1 MEPGRSSTLARRDD
15 PAPSAM
21 STVHEAERR
30 RKHSSE
36 IGDSMEPLDLM
47 KQPPRAPRETLC
59 GVMFLPRTIDKLRAE
74 LPGGT
79 MGPYMNHDRG
89 FSAYVVRRLGL
100 DMDELR
106 TVVGDARDEDAV
118 VAWLRERIDASTV
131 DETNRKLE
139 SFTSE
144 RMTPEDR
151 ALLVERHPVL
161 HERPDLTSILDIL
174 DAEDARAF
182 PARGSRVGGGG

>member
-1 MEPGRSSTLARRDD
+1 
-15 PAPSAM
+15 
-21 STVHEAERR
+21 
-30 RKHSSE
+30 
-36 IGDSMEPLDLM
+36 MEPLDLT
-47 KQPPRAPRETLC
+47 KQPPRAPRDTML
-59 GVMFLPRTIDKLRAE
+59 GVKFLPRTIDKLRAE

-79 MGPYMNHDRG
+79 MGPYLNHDRG

-106 TVVGDARDEDAV
+106 GVVGRARDEDEI

-144 RMTPEDR
+144 RMTADDR

-161 HERPDLTSILDIL
+161 HERPELTSILDIL
-174 DAEDARAF
+174 DADDARAF
-182 PARGSRVGGGG
+182 PART

>member
-1 MEPGRSSTLARRDD
+1 
-15 PAPSAM
+15 
-21 STVHEAERR
+21 
-30 RKHSSE
+30 
-36 IGDSMEPLDLM
+36 MEPLDLS
-47 KQPPRAPRETLC
+47 KQPPRAARETLL

-79 MGPYMNHDRG
+79 MGAYLNHDRG

-106 TVVGDARDEDAV
+106 TVVRDAHDENDV
-118 VAWLRERIDASTV
+118 VAWLRERIDTSTA

-151 ALLVERHPVL
+151 ALLAERHPVL
-161 HERPDLTSILDIL
+161 RERPDLTSILDIL

-182 PARGSRVGGGG
+182 SGSKVGGGG

>member
-1 MEPGRSSTLARRDD
+1 
-15 PAPSAM
+15 
-21 STVHEAERR
+21 
-30 RKHSSE
+30 
-36 IGDSMEPLDLM
+36 MEPLDLT
-47 KQPPRAPRETLC
+47 KSPPRATRATLL
-59 GVMFLPRTIDKLRAE
+59 GAMFLPRTIDKLRAE

-79 MGPYMNHDRG
+79 MGPYLNHDRG

-106 TVVGDARDEDAV
+106 VAVGDARDEDDV
-118 VAWLRERIDASTV
+118 VAWLRERIDPGSV

-151 ALLVERHPVL
+151 ALLAERHPVL
-161 HERPDLTSILDIL
+161 HERPELTSILDIL

-182 PARGSRVGGGG
+182 RAHDVG

>member
-1 MEPGRSSTLARRDD
+1 
-15 PAPSAM
+15 
-21 STVHEAERR
+21 
-30 RKHSSE
+30 
-36 IGDSMEPLDLM
+36 MEPLDLT
-47 KQPPRAPRETLC
+47 QRPPRASRAALL
-59 GVMFLPRTIDKLRAE
+59 GAMFLPRTIDKLRAE

-79 MGPYMNHDRG
+79 MGPYLNHDRG

-106 TVVGDARDEDAV
+106 TVVGRARDEDEI
-118 VAWLRERIDASTV
+118 VAWLRERIDASSV

-144 RMTPEDR
+144 RMTREDR

-161 HERPDLTSILDIL
+161 HERPELTSIMDVL

-182 PARGSRVGGGG
+182 PARK

>member
-1 MEPGRSSTLARRDD
+1 
-15 PAPSAM
+15 
-21 STVHEAERR
+21 
-30 RKHSSE
+30 
-36 IGDSMEPLDLM
+36 MEPLDLTQ
-47 KQPPRAPRETLC
+47 QPPRGTRETLL

-106 TVVGDARDEDAV
+106 TVVGDARDEADV

-131 DETNRKLE
+131 EETNRKLQ
-139 SFTSE
+139 SFTPE
-144 RMTPEDR
+144 RMTPDDR

-161 HERPDLTSILDIL
+161 HERSDLTSILDIL

-182 PARGSRVGGGG
+182 SGRRSGGG

>member
-1 MEPGRSSTLARRDD
+1 
-15 PAPSAM
+15 
-21 STVHEAERR
+21 
-30 RKHSSE
+30 
-36 IGDSMEPLDLM
+36 MEPLDLT
-47 KQPPRAPRETLC
+47 KQPPRASRETLL

-79 MGPYMNHDRG
+79 IGPYMNHDRG

-100 DMDELR
+100 DMDEFR
-106 TVVGDARDEDAV
+106 TAVGDARDETEV
-118 VAWLRERIDASTV
+118 IAWLRERIDASTV
-131 DETNRKLE
+131 AETNRKLE

-151 ALLVERHPVL
+151 ALLIERHPVL
-161 HERPDLTSILDIL
+161 HERSDLTSILDIL

-182 PARGSRVGGGG
+182 SAREERRGGG

>member
-1 MEPGRSSTLARRDD
+1 
-15 PAPSAM
+15 
-21 STVHEAERR
+21 
-30 RKHSSE
+30 
-36 IGDSMEPLDLM
+36 MEPLDLT
-47 KQPPRAPRETLC
+47 KQPPRTARATLL
-59 GVMFLPRTIDKLRAE
+59 GAMFLPRTIDKLRAE

-106 TVVGDARDEDAV
+106 AVVGDARDEDEV
-118 VAWLRERIDASTV
+118 VAWLRERIDASV
-131 DETNRKLE
+131 VEETNRKLE

-144 RMTPEDR
+144 RMTPDDR
-151 ALLVERHPVL
+151 ALLIERHPVL

-182 PARGSRVGGGG
+182 GSGGTGGG

>member
-30 RKHSSE
+30 RKDSPE
-36 IGDSMEPLDLM
+36 IGDSMEPLDLT
-47 KQPPRAPRETLC
+47 KRPPRPPRETLL
-59 GVMFLPRTIDKLRAE
+59 GVKFLPRTIDKLRAE

-79 MGPYMNHDRG
+79 LGPYLNHDRG

-106 TVVGDARDEDAV
+106 GVVGRARDEDEI
-118 VAWLRERIDASTV
+118 VAWLRGRIDASSV

-144 RMTPEDR
+144 RMTPDDR

-161 HERPDLTSILDIL
+161 RERPELTSILDVL

-182 PARGSRVGGGG
+182 AARE

>member
-1 MEPGRSSTLARRDD
+1 
-15 PAPSAM
+15 M
-21 STVHEAERR
+21 STVHEAEPR
-30 RKHSSE
+30 RKHSSG
-36 IGDSMEPLDLM
+36 IGDSMEPLDLT
-47 KQPPRAPRETLC
+47 KQPPRASRETLL

-79 MGPYMNHDRG
+79 MGPYLNHDRG

-100 DMDELR
+100 DMNELR
-106 TVVGDARDEDAV
+106 TVVGNARDENEV
-118 VAWLRERIDASTV
+118 VTWLRERIDASTV

-151 ALLVERHPVL
+151 ALLAERHPVL
-161 HERPDLTSILDIL
+161 HERSELTSILDIL

-182 PARGSRVGGGG
+182 SAPE

>member
-1 MEPGRSSTLARRDD
+1 
-15 PAPSAM
+15 
-21 STVHEAERR
+21 
-30 RKHSSE
+30 
-36 IGDSMEPLDLM
+36 MEPLDLT
-47 KQPPRAPRETLC
+47 KQPPRASRETLL

-79 MGPYMNHDRG
+79 MGAYLNHDRG
-89 FSAYVVRRLGL
+89 FSAYVVRRLGV

-106 TVVGDARDEDAV
+106 RVVGAAGDEDEV
-118 VAWLRERIDASTV
+118 VAWLHERIDASSV
-131 DETNRKLE
+131 EETNRKLE

-144 RMTPEDR
+144 RMTPDDR
-151 ALLVERHPVL
+151 ALLAERHPVL

-182 PARGSRVGGGG
+182 SGSNVGGGG

>member
-1 MEPGRSSTLARRDD
+1 MQ
-15 PAPSAM
+15 
-21 STVHEAERR
+21 
-30 RKHSSE
+30 
-36 IGDSMEPLDLM
+36 PLDLTQ
-47 KQPPRAPRETLC
+47 QPPRAPRAALL

-89 FSAYVVRRLGL
+89 FSAYVVRKLGV

-106 TVVGDARDEDAV
+106 AVVGNARDEAEV
-118 VAWLRERIDASTV
+118 VAWLRERVDSDAV

-144 RMTPEDR
+144 RMSPEDR
-151 ALLVERHPVL
+151 ALLAERHPVMR
-161 HERPDLTSILDIL
+161 ERPDLTSILDIL
-174 DAEDARAF
+174 AAEDARAF
-182 PARGSRVGGGG
+182 APAAKSPP